1 MTIWHKVQPKKWDC
15 FRLNVDNLTL
25 ISTNTQL
32 TIWPNISANSVLI
45 TFRSFDRSFCPGF
58 GRGSEGNQADNREID
73 MTTYNATAATAFEPV
88 TEQQFSSLNA
98 AKAWA
103 RENVTSKIS
112 VVISDS
118 RFPSRHIKVAK
129 LYGKNFWSGSAP
141 ESWFRA

>member
-1 MTIWHKVQPKKWDC
+1 MPMT
-15 FRLNVDNLTL
+15 T
-25 ISTNTQL
+25 
-32 TIWPNISANSVLI
+32 
-45 TFRSFDRSFCPGF
+45 DRSFCPDF
-58 GRGSEGNQADNREID
+58 GRGSDGNQADNREID